1 MSESD
6 RGSIPP
12 EELPPN
18 ERPASS
24 TPPSPPP
31 PPPPSPSP
39 RDVSPRDEW
48 RTEWRYRRHEWRRN
62 GERSALS
69 AMTWGAMLILAGLI
83 FLANTLGLLPQWGGA
98 DAWSWIMLGAGV
110 LLLLEAFL
118 RAVLPDYGD
127 PSWFN
132 IVAGLVL
139 IALGAGRVFA
149 LDLSLEQWWPV
160 ILIAIGLSTLL
171 KGFRR

>member
-1 MSESD
+1 
-6 RGSIPP
+6 
-12 EELPPN
+12 
-18 ERPASS
+18 
-24 TPPSPPP
+24 
-31 PPPPSPSP
+31 
-39 RDVSPRDEW
+39 
-48 RTEWRYRRHEWRRN
+48 
-62 GERSALS
+62 
-69 AMTWGAMLILAGLI
+69 MTWGAMLILAGLI
-83 FLANTLGLLPQWGGA
+83 FLANALGLLPRWGDA
-98 DAWSWIMLGAGV
+98 DAWSWIMLGAGT

-118 RAVLPDYGD
+118 RAILPDYGV

-149 LDLSLEQWWPV
+149 LDISLEQWWPV